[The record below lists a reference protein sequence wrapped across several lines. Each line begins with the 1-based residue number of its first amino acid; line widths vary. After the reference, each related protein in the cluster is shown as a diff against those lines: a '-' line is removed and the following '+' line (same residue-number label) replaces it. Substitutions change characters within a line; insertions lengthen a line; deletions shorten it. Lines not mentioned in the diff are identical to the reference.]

1 MSTRILT
8 KIKDVMDTNVVD
20 VDANATVSEATKL
33 MLQKGVW
40 SVIVT
45 ENELPVGVVTDHD
58 IMRRCI
64 GKGLDMNLVRMKEIM
79 SAPLLIVDGEA
90 PVGDAMAIMVEKNV
104 SRLYIVEN
112 GKVTGRITHR
122 DVLESNLSTFWALS
136 SALA

>member
-1 MSTRILT
+1 
-8 KIKDVMDTNVVD
+8 MDTNVFS

-40 SVIVT
+40 SVVVT
-45 ENELPVGVVTDHD
+45 EKGLPVGVVTDHD

-64 GKGLDMNLVRMKEIM
+64 GKGLDMNRVEAKEIM
-79 SAPLLIVDGEA
+79 SSPLLIVDAEA
-90 PVGDAMAIMVEKNV
+90 SVGDAMTMMVEKNV

-122 DVLESNLSTFWALS
+122 GVLESNLNTFWALS